1 MIGSPGTKAA
11 PGVSFGVQGY
21 VEALPPAFSQAVV
34 LLGRKGI
41 SATQMAWGETVRRH
55 AGTKRLTLDKDILNS
70 KVTYWTDN
78 ASTRPPFFYPCP
90 PFSRCFAIFRVR
102 TTATAT
108 RSARTRT
115 AACRCTSSSSPS
127 RSTTR
132 SGDDG

>member
-1 MIGSPGTKAA
+1 MREHLLFTYAESMGGSGGQVIAFRNGDLQAMIGSPGTKAA

-55 AGTKRLTLDKDILNS
+55 AGTKRLTLDKDVLNS

-78 ASTRPPFFYPCP
+78 ASARPPFLLPM
-90 PFSRCFAIFRVR
+90 
-102 TTATAT
+102 
-108 RSARTRT
+108 
-115 AACRCTSSSSPS
+115 PS
-127 RSTTR
+127 ILKVLCNF
-132 SGDDG
+132 